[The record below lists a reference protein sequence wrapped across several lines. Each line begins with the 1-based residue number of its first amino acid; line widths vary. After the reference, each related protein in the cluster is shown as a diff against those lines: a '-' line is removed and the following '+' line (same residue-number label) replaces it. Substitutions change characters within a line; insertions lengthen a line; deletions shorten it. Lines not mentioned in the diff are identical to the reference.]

1 MNSGLIAT
9 AALLGVT
16 HAIEPDHL
24 AGIVGLAGD
33 ANRTRGALVGAC
45 FGAGHAT
52 LVVGWLG
59 VATLMFDGLPPFVA
73 TAGDTALGAALLVT
87 AGVVVADAYRSTRS
101 GGHGHAHGRPLL
113 ARADGGT
120 SRLLAV
126 GIVGALFT
134 LSPPLTML
142 GFVTGV
148 LPTVG
153 SAGAWATV
161 GGYTV
166 AIVLTMA
173 SVGAAGSTAVQWL
186 GTRRE
191 RYAVA
196 VKLAAAFIL
205 ATLGVSVLV

>member
-1 MNSGLIAT
+1 MNPGLLAT

-24 AGIVGLAGD
+24 AGVVGLAGD
-33 ANRTRGALVGAC
+33 ASRIRGALVGAC

-59 VATLMFDGLPPFVA
+59 VATLLFDGLPPFVA
-73 TAGDTALGAALLVT
+73 TAGDTALGVALLVA
-87 AGVVVADAYRSTRS
+87 AGVVVADAYRSTRAS
-101 GGHGHAHGRPLL
+101 GHGHTHGRHLL

-126 GIVGALFT
+126 GLVGALFT

-153 SAGAWATV
+153 PAGAWATV
-161 GGYTV
+161 GAYTV

-173 SVGAAGSTAVQWL
+173 SIGATGSIAVQWL

-191 RYAVA
+191 RYTVA
-196 VKLAAAFIL
+196 VRLAAAVAL
-205 ATLGVSVLV
+205 ATLGVSMLV